1 MSSDNFL
8 FCVYNLCMPS
18 RPPAPAL
25 SLLLLGILAFPASAA
40 IRAPSEQSQQPAS
53 QAANPVRAGDN
64 GSPKQPDPEAEL
76 QRALNDAGS
85 DRAALV
91 RNLEGFLKRHPDY
104 PNRTRIYRALVEAD
118 LQLKDDDR
126 AADYS
131 ERMVAL
137 NPNEISILLL
147 AIELLE
153 RREEEAGLRRAVS
166 YSTRILNLVEHVS
179 PYERSSR
186 VSVEQWEL
194 QKKND
199 LANTHFLR
207 GDLYFRLRDYDAA
220 RKDLETSYE
229 ILPTAGAAQRL
240 GESAE
245 LQKDLPTAIQEYAR
259 AFALAE
265 GKSGN
270 VSREEIRRKIGNVW
284 RLAHGSANGL
294 GEYLLNTYDSV
305 TQPSLKKPAPNQSA
319 KELPDFIV
327 RKASNGSAY
336 PLKSTKGRVVVLNF
350 WATWCGP
357 CHALEPLF
365 AHVAADFHDLPDAVF
380 LSANCDE
387 DETLVAPYLQKDKL
401 VTEVVFADGL
411 NRLYSVDSFPTVIV
425 IDREGK
431 IAYRSNG
438 FQADTFE
445 RDLSAAVRRAL
456 DKGATAERVAP

>member
-1 MSSDNFL
+1 
-8 FCVYNLCMPS
+8 MPS
-18 RPPAPAL
+18 QPLAPAL
-25 SLLLLGILAFPASAA
+25 SVLLLLILAFPAPTI
-40 IRAPSEQSQQPAS
+40 IRPPSGENQQAAS
-53 QAANPVRAGDN
+53 QASNPVRATDGA
-64 GSPKQPDPEAEL
+64 SPKQPEPEEEL
-76 QRALNDAGS
+76 QRALNEAGS

-91 RNLEGFLKRHPDY
+91 RNLEGFLKKYADY
-104 PNRTRIYRALVEAD
+104 PNRTGIYRALVEAS
-118 LQLKDDDR
+118 LQLKDDAR

-131 ERMVAL
+131 ERMVSL
-137 NPNEISILLL
+137 NPNDIPILLL

-153 RREEEAGLRRAVS
+153 RREDEAGLRRAVS

-207 GDLYFRLRDYDAA
+207 GDLCFRLRDYDSA

-240 GESAE
+240 GETAE
-245 LQKDLPTAIQEYAR
+245 LQKDLNAAIQEYAR

-270 VSREEIRRKIGNVW
+270 VSREETRRKIGNVW
-284 RLAHGSANGL
+284 RLAHGSEDGL
-294 GEYLLNTYDSV
+294 GEYLLNTYDSI
-305 TQPSLKKPAPNQSA
+305 TRPSLKKPAPNQSA
-319 KELPDFIV
+319 KELSEFVV

-336 PLKSTKGRVVVLNF
+336 QLKSTKGRVVVLNF

-365 AHVAADFHDLPDAVF
+365 ARVAADFHDLADAVF

-401 VTEVVFADGL
+401 ATEVVFADGL

-431 IAYRSNG
+431 IAFRSNG
-438 FQADTFE
+438 FQVDTFE

-456 DKGATAERVAP
+456 DKAAPPSVARPDSVQGARSGL

>member
-1 MSSDNFL
+1 L
-8 FCVYNLCMPS
+8 LCALAS
-18 RPPAPAL
+18 PPWAG
-25 SLLLLGILAFPASAA
+25 LGEQFRLPQ
-40 IRAPSEQSQQPAS
+40 RAAS
-53 QAANPVRAGDN
+53 QASSAGRAKNQASAGQP
-64 GSPKQPDPEAEL
+64 SPEEEL

-91 RNLEGFLKRHPDY
+91 RNLEGFLKKYPDY
-104 PNRTRIYRALVEAD
+104 PNRSGIYRALVEAN
-118 LQLKDDDR
+118 LQLNDDAR
-126 AADYS
+126 AADYA
-131 ERMVAL
+131 ERMVAI
-137 NPNEISILLL
+137 NPNDISILLL

-153 RREEEAGLRRAVS
+153 RHDNQAAFRRAVS
-166 YSTRILNLVEHVS
+166 YSTRILELVEHIS
-179 PYERSSR
+179 SSERSAR

-194 QKKND
+194 QKKSD
-199 LANTHFLR
+199 VANTHFLR
-207 GDLYFRLRDYDAA
+207 GDLYFKLKDYGAA
-220 RKDLETSYE
+220 RKDLETSYD
-229 ILPTAGAAQRL
+229 ISPTASAAQRL
-240 GESAE
+240 GETAE
-245 LQKDLPTAIQEYAR
+245 LQKDLNTAIQDYAR

-270 VSREEIRRKIGNVW
+270 VSREEIRKKIGNAW
-284 RLAHGSANGL
+284 RLVHGSENGL